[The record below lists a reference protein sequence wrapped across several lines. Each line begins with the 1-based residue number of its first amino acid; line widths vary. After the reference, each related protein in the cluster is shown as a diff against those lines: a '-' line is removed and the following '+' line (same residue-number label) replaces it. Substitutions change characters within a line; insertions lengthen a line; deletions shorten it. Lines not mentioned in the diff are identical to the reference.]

1 MEARTAAGRR
11 AVGPGHGR
19 SRLGRVTRAHARCG
33 VPGTGLRSRRDVE
46 QRRGAVTAGRRCP
59 HGVRRGHGKD
69 ARRGDRTAPRR
80 GASAA
85 AVETGLPGMGLR
97 SRRGVEP
104 RRTPQENEVRE
115 WKLGSCCS
123 CALGRKKEG
132 GACSGGSDRE
142 LSGARRGPG
151 ETRRGHRASAGAA
164 ARAQPRQA
172 AAVARARLRARQLRH
187 GQSTGTA
194 AGKAC
199 TRARKEQR
207 TTACACIGESWYL
220 RAVVLDSGDHG
231 EQRRGRRGHCGSVCR

>member
-1 MEARTAAGRR
+1 MDSALQR
-11 AVGPGHGR
+11 AHGR
-19 SRLGRVTRAHARCG
+19 DRHRRRQPARHR
-33 VPGTGLRSRRDVE
+33 GT
-46 QRRGAVTAGRRCP
+46 
-59 HGVRRGHGKD
+59 VR
-69 ARRGDRTAPRR
+69 T
-80 GASAA
+80 
-85 AVETGLPGMGLR
+85 ETWCKVPGMGLR

-104 RRTPQENEVRE
+104 WRTRQENKVGE

-123 CALGRKKEG
+123 RALGRKKEG

-172 AAVARARLRARQLRH
+172 AAVAHARLRARQLRH

-199 TRARKEQR
+199 SRARKEQR
-207 TTACACIGESWYL
+207 TTACARAGESRHL
-220 RAVVLDSGDHG
+220 RAVARDSGDHS
-231 EQRRGRRGHCGSVCR
+231 EHSRGRRGHCGSACR